1 VSFNSIGRAISRS
14 VIMVVQCVIC
24 KTKLNFDFTSLN
36 MMHLKVYVKLHRSS
50 FKVDE
55 LEIEKKNVYVMPLF
69 PNC

>member
-14 VIMVVQCVIC
+14 VMMVVQCVIC
-24 KTKLNFDFTSLN
+24 KTKLNFYFTSLN

-50 FKVDE
+50 FTVDE